1 MKLMIKPSDIVKRG
15 LWDMYAYY
23 VVGSEKESEKILL
36 EDKEFE
42 LSERNGIVIGLLKVM
57 ETDNIIHRF
66 NDYFIHFLSIKSMK
80 NGDEIL
86 VKKKSVELAIT
97 NFRDKFPQYWDCEIN
112 WKMGL
117 NDLDVYLN
125 ALLKKIEKIELLK
138 LTIKNINYE
147 FYYSNNV
154 RKLLIFNNY

>member
-1 MKLMIKPSDIVKRG
+1 MKIMMKPSDIVKRG
-15 LWDMYAYY
+15 LWDTYVYY
-23 VVGSEKESEKILL
+23 VVGSEKESEKLL
-36 EDKEFE
+36 SEDKEFE

-57 ETDNIIHRF
+57 ETDNLIHRF

-80 NGDEIL
+80 DGDEIL
-86 VKKKSVELAIT
+86 VKKKSVELAII
-97 NFRDKFPQYWDCEIN
+97 NFREKFPTYWNCEIN

-117 NDLDVYLN
+117 KDLDLYLNDLII
-125 ALLKKIEKIELLK
+125 KIEKLELLK

-154 RKLLIFNNY
+154 KKLLSFNNY

>member
-1 MKLMIKPSDIVKRG
+1 MMKPSDIVKRG
-15 LWDMYAYY
+15 LWDTYVYY
-23 VVGSEKESEKILL
+23 VVGSEKESEKLL
-36 EDKEFE
+36 SEDKEFE

-57 ETDNIIHRF
+57 ETDNLIHRF

-80 NGDEIL
+80 DGDEIL
-86 VKKKSVELAIT
+86 VKKKSVELAII
-97 NFRDKFPQYWDCEIN
+97 NFREKFPTYWNCEIN

-117 NDLDVYLN
+117 KDLDLYLNDLII
-125 ALLKKIEKIELLK
+125 KIEKLELLK

-154 RKLLIFNNY
+154 KKLLNFNNY

>member
-1 MKLMIKPSDIVKRG
+1 MKIMMKPSDIVKRG
-15 LWDMYAYY
+15 LWDTYVYY
-23 VVGSEKESEKILL
+23 VVGSEKESEKLL
-36 EDKEFE
+36 SEDKEFE

-57 ETDNIIHRF
+57 ETDNLIHRF

-80 NGDEIL
+80 DGDEIL
-86 VKKKSVELAIT
+86 VKKKSVELAII
-97 NFRDKFPQYWDCEIN
+97 NFREKFPTYWNCEIN

-117 NDLDVYLN
+117 KDLDLYLNDLII
-125 ALLKKIEKIELLK
+125 KIEKLELLK

-154 RKLLIFNNY
+154 KKLLNFNNY